1 MTDRPPDPGPWRSRA
16 RIPFWTAATRP
27 RMQWPNG
34 ARVAV
39 WVVPN
44 LEYYEYQPPRY
55 DFRDQFSRIAHPDT
69 MQWGYRDYGNRVGLW
84 RLVETFDDYPL
95 RVTASTNLAIFEHC
109 PEIAALVRERGWE
122 VMSHGLYNTRYL
134 GRSSEAEER
143 DAFAREAGICTRHT
157 GALPRG
163 LLGPCVTNSPWTM
176 DLIAEAGMTYHADW
190 VHDDIPVPIATRSG
204 RPLVSVPYN
213 YDINDGPALEGH
225 FDAAYLVDGCIAQF
239 DRLMAEADAEGGKVF
254 CLALHTYLMG
264 QPHTIGALRRILDHI
279 CREDVWFATGGEIA
293 EAAMPV
299 LGRWLAEQAR

>member
-1 MTDRPPDPGPWRSRA
+1 MSEPWRTRD
-16 RIPFWTAATRP
+16 RIPFWTPATRP
-27 RMQWPNG
+27 RMAWPGG

-44 LEYYEYQPPRY
+44 LEYYEYAPPRY
-55 DFRDQFSRIAHPDT
+55 DFRDQFSRIRHPDT
-69 MQWGYRDYGNRVGLW
+69 MQWGYRDYGNRVGIW
-84 RLVETFDDYPL
+84 RLAEAFADYPI
-95 RVTASTNLAIFEHC
+95 RVTASTNLAIFEHY

-134 GRSSEAEER
+134 GRSTEAEER
-143 DAFAREAGICTRHT
+143 AGFALEGEICARHT
-157 GALPRG
+157 GTRPAG

-176 DLIAEAGMTYHADW
+176 DLIAEAGMRYHADW

-225 FDAAYLVDGCIAQF
+225 FDAAYLVEGCLAQF
-239 DRLMAEADAEGGKVF
+239 DRLHAEAAEEGGKVF

-264 QPHTIGALRRILDHI
+264 QPHTIGALRRILDHL
-279 CREDVWFATGGEIA
+279 CRAEGVWFATGGEIA
-293 EAAMPV
+293 DAAMPV
-299 LGRWLAEQAR
+299 LDAWQKARAP